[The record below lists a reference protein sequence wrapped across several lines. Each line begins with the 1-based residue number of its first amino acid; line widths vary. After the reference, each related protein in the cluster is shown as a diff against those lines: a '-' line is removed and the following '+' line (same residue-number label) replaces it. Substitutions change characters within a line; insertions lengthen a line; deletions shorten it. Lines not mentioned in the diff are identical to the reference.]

1 MLCEHS
7 IVWNKTFHRNN
18 KYETKTG
25 NNGAKKELLPIRS
38 YFSKNWCEQEVHM
51 NSYGDSHLE
60 NYEIMSASEREQA
73 EPAHSER
80 RMPIM
85 NEVHDITFIN
95 LFF

>member
-1 MLCEHS
+1 
-7 IVWNKTFHRNN
+7 
-18 KYETKTG
+18 
-25 NNGAKKELLPIRS
+25 
-38 YFSKNWCEQEVHM
+38 M

>member
-51 NSYGDSHLE
+51 TSYGDSHLK
-60 NYEIMSASEREQA
+60 NYE
-73 EPAHSER
+73 
-80 RMPIM
+80 
-85 NEVHDITFIN
+85 ITFIN

>member
-1 MLCEHS
+1 
-7 IVWNKTFHRNN
+7 
-18 KYETKTG
+18 
-25 NNGAKKELLPIRS
+25 
-38 YFSKNWCEQEVHM
+38 M

-95 LFF
+95 LFFLKQGLYFIHDNRMLAERAFYCW